1 MIQQGCCETDIFTEW
16 EFGHD
21 NLKRSFVTLGFYTY
35 PSSKILMPIN
45 MQIAVNELERSDKLT
60 CAFIQ
65 VSTEASMPYKEI
77 NIDRAFLLL
86 EYQYG
91 EWRNECYQRRNSSS
105 FIFVSFL
112 RNLRQSD
119 IIFFVLVFHKSSYLY
134 PSFLEKKKKTFKVFL

>member
-1 MIQQGCCETDIFTEW
+1 MWGIKYLISGFLDSVSYHLSPHIYSFMIA
-16 EFGHD
+16 H
-21 NLKRSFVTLGFYTY
+21 
-35 PSSKILMPIN
+35 MH
-45 MQIAVNELERSDKLT
+45 NELT

-134 PSFLEKKKKTFKVFL
+134 PSFLEKKKKLLKSFFRLQFWNWN